1 MVPVIPPPPSHQES
15 LPSSRSHYLW
25 ASPSAL
31 LNVGQSRVHTHRGT
45 HGWYQQPLTPTVL
58 QCIQYLFSSSTV
70 VFPMR
75 GLSIWNCY
83 RFGERISCSI
93 LTWGTASACRWHADS
108 AIMSSGRLAKQMSR
122 SSSVSQLKFTFQHWC
137 LCLWEDFQQQGTSL
151 VYICLSSFPARALPE
166 WTQHDSAFPL
176 KQKKFGSLHSSTLLC
191 CDRTQISLCLEDV
204 TPVAIMDLII
214 FQLQENFS

>member
-15 LPSSRSHYLW
+15 LPSSHSHYLW

-83 RFGERISCSI
+83 RLKLESISLAASSPGGQPLLVGDM
-93 LTWGTASACRWHADS
+93 LTVP
-108 AIMSSGRLAKQMSR
+108 SGRLAKQMSR